1 MFGRG
6 RFLVLCVVV
15 VVLFVVFFKVLFD
28 SFYYYVCFSTQKS
41 FPKNPLFVLKCC
53 CRARARAEYP
63 PPKKKTNGEHANRAP
78 FSKRRRRPGSSFFF
92 SFLRSSSRASLVHA
106 KGTTFIPP
114 KGGKT
119 LERHC
124 VSFSCSHHP
133 HRLTKVFF
141 FFFSQQS
148 RAMGKMPSSAASLF
162 QSRRRRLKERR
173 KESDIIIIIIRKRR
187 LRLDGR
193 LQFEIL
199 CKRRSRP
206 LVFPQRRASE
216 RLKESLRW
224 NNRTLPLPRRRH
236 TPEEEFL
243 RASRV
248 VSRH

>member
-1 MFGRG
+1 M
-6 RFLVLCVVV
+6 
-15 VVLFVVFFKVLFD
+15 LFD
-28 SFYYYVCFSTQKS
+28 SFYYVCFSTQKS
-41 FPKNPLFVLKCC
+41 FPHNPLFVLKGC
-53 CRARARAEYP
+53 CRARARPKIPP
-63 PPKKKTNGEHANRAP
+63 PPKKKTNGEHANRAS
-78 FSKRRRRPGSSFFF
+78 FSKRRRRLPGSSFFVFF
-92 SFLRSSSRASLVHA
+92 SFLRSSSRASVHA

-141 FFFSQQS
+141 FFFFFSQQS

-162 QSRRRRLKERR
+162 QSRRRRRLKERR
-173 KESDIIIIIIRKRR
+173 KESDIIIIIIIIRKRR

-206 LVFPQRRASE
+206 LVLFPQRRASK

-224 NNRTLPLPRRRH
+224 NNRTGLPLPREEHRR
-236 TPEEEFL
+236 
-243 RASRV
+243 RR
-248 VSRH
+248 RG

>member
-6 RFLVLCVVV
+6 RFLVLRVVVV

-28 SFYYYVCFSTQKS
+28 SFYYVCFSTQKS
-41 FPKNPLFVLKCC
+41 FPKNP
-53 CRARARAEYP
+53 RAVERARAEYP
-63 PPKKKTNGEHANRAP
+63 PKKTNGEHANRAP

-92 SFLRSSSRASLVHA
+92 SFLRSSSRASVHA

-148 RAMGKMPSSAASLF
+148 RAMGKMPSSASSLF
-162 QSRRRRLKERR
+162 HQSRRRRLKERR
-173 KESDIIIIIIRKRR
+173 KESDIIIIIRKRR

-206 LVFPQRRASE
+206 LVLFPQRRASK

-224 NNRTLPLPRRRH
+224 NNRTGLPLPREEHRR
-236 TPEEEFL
+236 
-243 RASRV
+243 RR
-248 VSRH
+248 RG

>member
-6 RFLVLCVVV
+6 RFLVLRVVVV

-28 SFYYYVCFSTQKS
+28 SFYYVCFSTQKS
-41 FPKNPLFVLKCC
+41 FPKNPRAVE
-53 CRARARAEYP
+53 RARAQNTP
-63 PPKKKTNGEHANRAP
+63 PKKTNGEHANRAP

-141 FFFSQQS
+141 FFFFFFSQQS
-148 RAMGKMPSSAASLF
+148 RAMGKMPSSSASLF
-162 QSRRRRLKERR
+162 QSRRRRRLKERR
-173 KESDIIIIIIRKRR
+173 KESDIIIIIVRKRR

-206 LVFPQRRASE
+206 
-216 RLKESLRW
+216 
-224 NNRTLPLPRRRH
+224 
-236 TPEEEFL
+236 
-243 RASRV
+243 
-248 VSRH
+248 

>member
-1 MFGRG
+1 M
-6 RFLVLCVVV
+6 
-15 VVLFVVFFKVLFD
+15 LFD

-63 PPKKKTNGEHANRAP
+63 PKKTNGEHANRAS
-78 FSKRRRRPGSSFFF
+78 FSKRRRRLPGSSFFFFF
-92 SFLRSSSRASLVHA
+92 SFLRSSSSRASVHA
-106 KGTTFIPP
+106 IKGTTFIPP

-124 VSFSCSHHP
+124 VSFSCSHHHP

-148 RAMGKMPSSAASLF
+148 RAMGKMPSSSASLF
-162 QSRRRRLKERR
+162 QSRRRRRLKERR
-173 KESDIIIIIIRKRR
+173 KESDIIIIIRKRR

-206 LVFPQRRASE
+206 
-216 RLKESLRW
+216 
-224 NNRTLPLPRRRH
+224 
-236 TPEEEFL
+236 
-243 RASRV
+243 
-248 VSRH
+248 

>member
-1 MFGRG
+1 MF
-6 RFLVLCVVV
+6 FHTKK
-15 VVLFVVFFKVLFD
+15 FP
-28 SFYYYVCFSTQKS
+28 QKS
-41 FPKNPLFVLKCC
+41 SC

-63 PPKKKTNGEHANRAP
+63 PKKTNGEHANRAP

-92 SFLRSSSRASLVHA
+92 SFLRSSSRASVHA

-124 VSFSCSHHP
+124 VRTIIIFPLSLFLLFACS

-141 FFFSQQS
+141 FFFSQR
-148 RAMGKMPSSAASLF
+148 RAMGKMPSSASSLF
-162 QSRRRRLKERR
+162 HQSRRRRLKERR
-173 KESDIIIIIIRKRR
+173 KESDIIIIIRKRR

-206 LVFPQRRASE
+206 LVLFPQRRASK

-224 NNRTLPLPRRRH
+224 NNRTGLPLPREEHRR
-236 TPEEEFL
+236 
-243 RASRV
+243 RR
-248 VSRH
+248 RG

>member
-28 SFYYYVCFSTQKS
+28 SFYYVCFSTQKS

-53 CRARARAEYP
+53 RARARAEYP
-63 PPKKKTNGEHANRAP
+63 PQKKTNGEHANRAS
-78 FSKRRRRPGSSFFF
+78 FSKRRRLPGSSFFFFF
-92 SFLRSSSRASLVHA
+92 SFLRSSSRASVHA

-133 HRLTKVFF
+133 HRLTKVFFFFF

-173 KESDIIIIIIRKRR
+173 KESDIIIIIRKRR

-206 LVFPQRRASE
+206 
-216 RLKESLRW
+216 
-224 NNRTLPLPRRRH
+224 
-236 TPEEEFL
+236 
-243 RASRV
+243 
-248 VSRH
+248 